1 MDWLIRGETLAD
13 RRISGL
19 REGVAMPLRW
29 VNPSNPVHMM
39 ARGIRAR
46 ALELRDA
53 SDQRKFGRLK
63 AGDTLAC
70 SRGKVLDLSAGGLR
84 LLSRRKLKGLVGMAL
99 WDVNGGLKLYAE
111 VVWSRR
117 LGFRRHEIGMRFVD
131 VTPELAADL
140 TTLATENRVQRDY
153 LREPAPP
160 GDSA

>member
-1 MDWLIRGETLAD
+1 
-13 RRISGL
+13 
-19 REGVAMPLRW
+19 MPLRW

-46 ALELRDA
+46 AQELRAA

>member
-13 RRISGL
+13 KQIPGL
-19 REGVAMPLRW
+19 PEGVAMPIRW
-29 VNPSNPVHMM
+29 VNSSNPVHMM
-39 ARGIRAR
+39 ARGI
-46 ALELRDA
+46 
-53 SDQRKFGRLK
+53 K

-70 SRGKVLDLSAGGLR
+70 TRGKVLDLSAGGLR
-84 LLSRRKLKGLVGMAL
+84 LLSRRKLKGIVGIAL

-140 TTLATENRVQRDY
+140 TTLATDNTVRREY

-160 GDSA
+160 GNSG